1 LEKAAARHDPR
12 GLVGRFSTRFLVAAK
27 VKNMPLHLQPPMN
40 PGEKVPLQSPLQ
52 HKKAAKFDKKAL
64 LPIPS
69 KK

>member
-1 LEKAAARHDPR
+1 
-12 GLVGRFSTRFLVAAK
+12 
-27 VKNMPLHLQPPMN
+27 MN